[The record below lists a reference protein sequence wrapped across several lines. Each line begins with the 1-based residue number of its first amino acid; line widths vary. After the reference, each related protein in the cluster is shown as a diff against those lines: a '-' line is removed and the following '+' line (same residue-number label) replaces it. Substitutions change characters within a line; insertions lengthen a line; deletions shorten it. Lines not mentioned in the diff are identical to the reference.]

1 MRTAA
6 FEELRATP
14 PMSMAPG
21 AVVVTAGTLSDI
33 AAAAAAVVAVAS
45 SGLVL
50 STPE

>member
-1 MRTAA
+1 MRTVT
-6 FEELRATP
+6 FEELSTTP

-33 AAAAAAVVAVAS
+33 AAAPAAVVAVAS